1 MCNDEQGE
9 YERQLYLCLSPKI
22 CKVPTMHSPSL
33 CIKFNSTFIPQKPQK
48 HPNFQGFFCINIE
61 FQSTQCNGC
70 WVPMLKG
77 REQYFF
83 ILLQVQV
90 GKRAIR
96 IVGNSNLP
104 SETGFFRVFFRSF
117 WSILPKFRCASG
129 NVFLIA
135 QSIFSKHF
143 GTSEYF
149 SRF

>member
-1 MCNDEQGE
+1 MMNKGNMSANCIFASRRKSAKFQQCIL
-9 YERQLYLCLSPKI
+9 RLYAL
-22 CKVPTMHSPSL
+22 
-33 CIKFNSTFIPQKPQK
+33 NSTQHSFRKSLRNTQIVS
-48 HPNFQGFFCINIE
+48 FFCINIE
-61 FQSTQCNGC
+61 FQSIQCNGC
-70 WVPMLKG
+70 WVVPMLKG

-83 ILLQVQV
+83 LPQVMLYQV

>member
-1 MCNDEQGE
+1 MMNKGNMSGNCIFASRRKSAKFQQCIL
-9 YERQLYLCLSPKI
+9 RLYAL
-22 CKVPTMHSPSL
+22 
-33 CIKFNSTFIPQKPQK
+33 NSTQHSFRKSLRNTQIVRV
-48 HPNFQGFFCINIE
+48 FFCINIE

-77 REQYFF
+77 REQYLF

-104 SETGFFRVFFRSF
+104 SETGFFQ
-117 WSILPKFRCASG
+117 SIFPKFLEYPSDVPLCLWQC
-129 NVFLIA
+129 FLNCN
-135 QSIFSKHF
+135 FSKHF